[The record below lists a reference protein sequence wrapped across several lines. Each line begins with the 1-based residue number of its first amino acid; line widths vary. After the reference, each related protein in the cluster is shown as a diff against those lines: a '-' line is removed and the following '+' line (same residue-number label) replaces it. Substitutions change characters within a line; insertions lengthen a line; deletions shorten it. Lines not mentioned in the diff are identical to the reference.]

1 MLINL
6 YGLDRMIRRTSD
18 VVRRSL
24 VDDLS
29 HTLDARR
36 STSLNEK
43 GFSLLELLMAVVIL
57 VIAIVPIMDS
67 ITASFQYG
75 GAGEENTL
83 LVNVTRAKM
92 EDVLAM
98 SFDNVLISSPLGTP
112 TALSDTVNV
121 LGKTVNRDVLVELY
135 DGDGDSVPDSDLKKI
150 TVVVADVQQETLM
163 ADD

>member
-1 MLINL
+1 
-6 YGLDRMIRRTSD
+6 
-18 VVRRSL
+18 
-24 VDDLS
+24 
-29 HTLDARR
+29 
-36 STSLNEK
+36 
-43 GFSLLELLMAVVIL
+43 MAVVIL

-121 LGKTVNRDVLVELY
+121 LGKTVNRDVFVELY

-150 TVVVADVQQETLM
+150 TVVVADVQQESLM